1 MLVHAQRLSKRGP
14 CLSHAYDRYR
24 YSILMEYDG
33 IDNSTIIPLS
43 RDRPFIFQDHQRGQR
58 PRSRSDLRCGSEKRG
73 VWRRERSIG
82 RSVKVCGLPK
92 PGKCPSPSERPE
104 VEPSDFASSP
114 WRHDDDRRK
123 RDRSGW
129 CWMFIEASRQSKMEK
144 SELYIMLQTVDK
156 PITRRTVHALDRYA
170 CGGFTKYWPQPPSP

>member
-1 MLVHAQRLSKRGP
+1 MELTILLLFHLVETVHSYFKTTRG
-14 CLSHAYDRYR
+14 AK
-24 YSILMEYDG
+24 
-33 IDNSTIIPLS
+33 
-43 RDRPFIFQDHQRGQR
+43 DHDLEATCVAAV
-58 PRSRSDLRCGSEKRG
+58 RSEACGGAS
-73 VWRRERSIG
+73 G
-82 RSVKVCGLPK
+82 RSVGPSRCADCQSR
-92 PGKCPSPSERPE
+92 GKCPSPSERPE